1 MHFLISS
8 IHLCDIKTIS
18 KKTKSME
25 KTIKPSSGWLAL
37 GIFLLLL
44 VGGIALIVLKA
55 LWLGVAVLL
64 VSLFLVAPGFVAIE
78 PNSSR
83 VLTLFGA
90 YIGSIKDAGFFFVN
104 PFYTRK
110 KISLRA
116 VTFDVP
122 VIKVNDK
129 QGNPIMIG
137 AVVVYRVSDTYKA
150 AFGVEDYHSFAKT
163 QSESAIR
170 KLAGMYSYDN
180 LEDEDAVV
188 TLRANSDEVNHQLA
202 QELGER
208 LQIAGLDVIEARIN
222 HLAYAT
228 EIAGA
233 MLQRQQASAII
244 AARTMIVEGAVGMVE
259 MALERLSQR
268 EVVHLDEERKAA
280 MVSNLLV
287 VLCGDRA
294 VTPVVNTGTLHP

>member
-1 MHFLISS
+1 
-8 IHLCDIKTIS
+8 
-18 KKTKSME
+18 ME
-25 KTIKPSSGWLAL
+25 KTIKPSSGWPAL

-55 LWLGVAVLL
+55 LWLGVTVLL

-90 YIGSIKDAGFFFVN
+90 YVGSIKDAGFFFVN

-208 LQIAGLDVIEARIN
+208 LQIAGLDIIEARIN

>member
-1 MHFLISS
+1 
-8 IHLCDIKTIS
+8 
-18 KKTKSME
+18 ME
-25 KTIKPSSGWLAL
+25 KTIKPSSGWPAL

-64 VSLFLVAPGFVAIE
+64 ISLFLVAPGFVAIE